1 MVKFCSS
8 LLCAVTLLVA
18 APLVSAPAF
27 AQDEVAEKP
36 AGKKK
41 GKKKK
46 ARGAAEAVASSL
58 PGKAVTKAE
67 LAALDS
73 EPYGRAVDVFVA
85 GEGNPYASIRIPDI
99 INADG
104 TLVAMA
110 EGRYQDTDQGQNDLI
125 VSISKD
131 GGRKWSKPVV
141 AAASKGATFN
151 NPCLIYDR
159 NSRQI
164 VLFFQRYPEGI
175 KERTPDIPTGWEDE
189 RCIRNFVC
197 FSKNGRKWSKPK
209 DVTKFTKN
217 EGVTITCSGPNPGVQ
232 LTRGKHK
239 GRLVVPLNE
248 GPFGNWTLAA
258 AYSDDGGKSW
268 NIGRKSDAG
277 RGINEVSIA
286 ETEEGGLLVVS
297 RAWGGGVRKVA
308 YSEDG
313 GESWGPV
320 NDHPE
325 LPSPNCQNGLTR
337 YSFADDAT
345 LGSRGRILFSS
356 PTQGRTNGVIK
367 MSYDDGK
374 TWPVAKSVGAGNYS
388 YSVLCPVKPG
398 VAGVLFEVNGHPIRH
413 IRFAP
418 FSISWLTDGEDDGLP
433 R

>member
-1 MVKFCSS
+1 MKFCSS

-18 APLVSAPAF
+18 APLVSALAC

-337 YSFADDAT
+337 YSFADDAA